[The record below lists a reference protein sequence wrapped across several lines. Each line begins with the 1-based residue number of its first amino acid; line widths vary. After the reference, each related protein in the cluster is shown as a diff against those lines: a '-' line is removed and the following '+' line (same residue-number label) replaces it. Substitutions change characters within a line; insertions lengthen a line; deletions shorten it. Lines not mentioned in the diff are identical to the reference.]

1 MWFCGFLVETR
12 RGVGTGRGGFL
23 LGIGMIK
30 ADIASGDV
38 CAAYPATGIVRN
50 GLADEEASD
59 CTVAVDGRM
68 ENSACGMSKEDT
80 LQHVRAGETC
90 SATKIHLRIS
100 GMIFTRITLLARSL
114 VARN

>member
-1 MWFCGFLVETR
+1 MWFCGFLVKTG
-12 RGVGTGRGGFL
+12 RGVGTGRGEFL

-50 GLADEEASD
+50 GMRGLADEEASD
-59 CTVAVDGRM
+59 CTVAVDARM

-100 GMIFTRITLLARSL
+100 GRIFTRMFLLP
-114 VARN
+114 